1 MADSSKTAI
10 ISGQYITQITG
21 YKSFIPNSLQTNQ
34 NTDYSKKL
42 HALTELKLAQLDA
55 AAKIVPNP
63 QLFLSMYIRKEALL
77 SSQIEGTQATFE
89 DILTYET
96 WDDVSNF
103 DDVEEVVNYIK
114 ALNHGLKQFDKIPI
128 SVRLIKQLHQILM
141 TGVRGATKTPGDFR
155 KSQNWI
161 GPPGLS
167 LKHATFVPP
176 PPHEMLQALSDLEKF
191 INADSDIPPLVKC
204 AIIHYQFETIHPFL
218 DGNGR
223 IGRLLIMLHLLATKQ
238 IRSPLLY
245 PSLFL
250 KLNKQEYF
258 DRLMLVRTKSDFSQ
272 WIDFFL
278 RGMCWSADQAIN
290 TIHAIANLQYSC
302 IEKIKQAPSR
312 SIYLYDLL
320 DQLFISPLVTIGDIS
335 KKLGVSFQTASV
347 LTKQFVS
354 MGLLEEL
361 KPKKRM
367 RRYAFASYL
376 KIIEMTQ
383 ET

>member
-1 MADSSKTAI
+1 
-10 ISGQYITQITG
+10 
-21 YKSFIPNSLQTNQ
+21 
-34 NTDYSKKL
+34 
-42 HALTELKLAQLDA
+42 
-55 AAKIVPNP
+55 
-63 QLFLSMYIRKEALL
+63 MYIRKEALL

-114 ALNHGLKQFDKIPI
+114 ALNHGLKHFDKTSI

-141 TGVRGATKTPGDFR
+141 TGVRGATKTPGNFR
-155 KSQNWI
+155 RSQNWI
-161 GPPGLS
+161 GPSGLS

-176 PPHEMLQALSDLEKF
+176 PPYEMLQALSDLEKF
-191 INADSDIPPLVKC
+191 INTSSGMPPLVKC
-204 AIIHYQFETIHPFL
+204 ALIHYQFETIHPFL

-223 IGRLLIMLHLLATKQ
+223 IGRLLIMLYLLSTKQ
-238 IRSPLLY
+238 IRSLLLY

-258 DRLMLVRTKSDFSQ
+258 DRLMLTRTKSDFAQ

-278 RGMCWSADQAIN
+278 RCICWSADQAIN

-302 IEKIKQAPSR
+302 IEKLKGAPSR

-354 MGLLEEL
+354 MGLLKEL
-361 KPKKRM
+361 KPKKRTK
-367 RRYAFASYL
+367 RYAFASYL
-376 KIIEMTQ
+376 EIIEMTQ
-383 ET
+383 EI